1 MSKFG
6 TNSLYYLIRF
16 VRLVVRFRTTNPN
29 LLHEELDK
37 LVQKNATNLDMNKL
51 GEILGIEDLRNIL
64 YYFLDY
70 GAATSLIL
78 QQRLKLNASKV
89 YRRITILKDL
99 DIIEPAVRMPSERR
113 SKGGPRATVYKVPD
127 ADIVQV
133 NDAINLHRKLL
144 SPKYR
149 VAEELAQVLL
159 EEYIEPRGLK
169 EITKREILVFVKER
183 KVLFVS
189 GDIAELM
196 ARYLQHQRGIKVW
209 R

>member
-1 MSKFG
+1 M
-6 TNSLYYLIRF
+6 
-16 VRLVVRFRTTNPN
+16 
-29 LLHEELDK
+29 D
-37 LVQKNATNLDMNKL
+37 KL
-51 GEILGIEDLRNIL
+51 GEILGIEDLRNII

-89 YRRITILKDL
+89 YRRITKLKNL

-133 NDAINLHRKLL
+133 NDAITLHRKLL

-149 VAEELAQVLL
+149 VAEELAQILL
-159 EEYIEPRGLK
+159 DEYLAPKGLK
-169 EITKREILVFVKER
+169 EITKREILVFVKKR
-183 KVLFVS
+183 HVLFVA
-189 GDIAELM
+189 GDLAELM
-196 ARYLQHQRGIKVW
+196 AQYLQYQRGIKVW

>member
-1 MSKFG
+1 M
-6 TNSLYYLIRF
+6 
-16 VRLVVRFRTTNPN
+16 RLVVRFRTINPK
-29 LLHEELDK
+29 LLHEELDQ
-37 LVQKNATNLDMNKL
+37 LVQKNATNLDMDKL
-51 GEILGIEDLRNIL
+51 GEILGNVDLRNIL

-78 QQRLKLNASKV
+78 QQRLKLSASKV
-89 YRRITILKDL
+89 YYRIKKLKNL
-99 DIIEPAVRMPSERR
+99 GLIELAIRMPSERH

-127 ADIVQV
+127 AGVDQV
-133 NDAINLHRKLL
+133 NDAIKLHRKLQ

-149 VAEELAQVLL
+149 VAEELAQVIL
-159 EEYIEPRGLK
+159 EEYIEPKGLK
-169 EITKREILVFVKER
+169 EITKKEILVFVKER
-183 KVLFVS
+183 HVLFVA

>member
-6 TNSLYYLIRF
+6 NNSLYYLLRF
-16 VRLVVRFRTTNPN
+16 VRLVLRYSRTNPE
-29 LLHEELDK
+29 LLHIELDK
-37 LVQKNATNLDMNKL
+37 LLLKNATNLDLHIIGKTL
-51 GEILGIEDLRNIL
+51 ETEDLRIVL
-64 YYFLDY
+64 CYFMDY

-78 QQRLKLNASKV
+78 HQRLKLNESKV
-89 YRRITILKDL
+89 YRYIRKLKNL
-99 DIIEPAVRMPSERR
+99 DTIEPVIRIPSQLR
-113 SKGGPRATVYKVPD
+113 SIGGPRATVYRVPD

-133 NDAINLHRKLL
+133 NDAITLHRKLL

-149 VAEELAQVLL
+149 IAEELAQILL
-159 EEYIEPRGLK
+159 DEYIDPKELK
-169 EITKREILVFVKER
+169 EITKREIIVFLKEQ
-183 KVLFVS
+183 KVRER

>member
-1 MSKFG
+1 MSKIR
-6 TNSLYYLIRF
+6 TNSLYYILRF
-16 VRLVVRFRTTNPN
+16 NRLVVRFRTINPK

-37 LVQKNATNLDMNKL
+37 LLQKNTTNPDMDKL
-51 GEILGIEDLRNIL
+51 GEILGITDLRNIL

-78 QQRLKLNASKV
+78 QQRLKLDASKV
-89 YRRITILKDL
+89 YRRIGKLKKL
-99 DIIEPAVRMPSERR
+99 DVIEPAVRMPRERR
-113 SKGGPRATVYKVPD
+113 SRGGPRDIVYKVPD
-127 ADIVQV
+127 ADIDQV

-149 VAEELAQVLL
+149 VAEELAQILL
-159 EEYIEPRGLK
+159 DEYLEPKGLK
-169 EITKREILVFVKER
+169 EITKREILVFVKKR
-183 KVLFVS
+183 HVLFVA

-209 R
+209 S